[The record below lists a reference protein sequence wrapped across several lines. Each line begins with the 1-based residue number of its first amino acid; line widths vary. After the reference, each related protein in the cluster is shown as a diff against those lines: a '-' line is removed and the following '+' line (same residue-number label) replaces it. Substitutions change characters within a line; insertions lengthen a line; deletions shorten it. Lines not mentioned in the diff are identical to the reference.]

1 MARLSIEITDD
12 EHRKLKAIAALSGLS
27 IKDYV
32 LDRTLPEISSKADTQ
47 ETFAKLCAFLETRM
61 DQAASGDF
69 STLSFDEIRDK
80 AKKRVDL

>member
-12 EHRKLKAIAALSGLS
+12 EHRKLKAVAALSGLS

-32 LDRTLPEISSKADTQ
+32 LVRSLPEISSKADTQ

-61 DQAASGDF
+61 DQVALNRPGIAGGSN
-69 STLSFDEIRDK
+69 S
-80 AKKRVDL
+80 

>member
-12 EHRKLKAIAALSGLS
+12 EHRKLKAVAALSGLS

-32 LDRTLPEISSKADTQ
+32 LVRSLPEISSKADTQ

-61 DQAASGDF
+61 DQVASGDL

-80 AKKRVDL
+80 AKKRAGH